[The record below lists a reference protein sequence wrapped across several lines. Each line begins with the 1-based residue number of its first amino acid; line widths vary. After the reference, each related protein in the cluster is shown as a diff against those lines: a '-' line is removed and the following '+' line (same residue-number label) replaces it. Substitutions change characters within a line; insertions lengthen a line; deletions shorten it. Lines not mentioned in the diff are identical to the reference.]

1 MYTYPNGLVCD
12 ASQRRVQW
20 YERLAPPLFLL
31 LILVGCFAIP
41 MTITTTWAVFT
52 LLLAFVGIVAW
63 SAFCTVLAF
72 ILFQY
77 WCKPRT

>member
-1 MYTYPNGLVCD
+1 
-12 ASQRRVQW
+12 
-20 YERLAPPLFLL
+20 
-31 LILVGCFAIP
+31 
-41 MTITTTWAVFT
+41 MTITTTWTVLT